1 MKLFKTMLCLLV
13 ISLPM
18 SIMAQIQEKIVK
30 TDIDEV
36 KVYLQGAEI
45 IRTEKFNLSKGK
57 HRIIFSELSPR
68 LDARSIQVTA
78 SNNTSILSTT
88 SKTNFM
94 SPRKPS
100 ARAQVIKDSIELL
113 TMGKQD
119 LYDIK
124 RAYQKEEEIIQKNQN
139 LKSATAGITTEE
151 LIKVTK
157 FYRERF
163 REIYKAVTQLDR
175 KINKMNKEVNVLNR
189 QLSQM
194 NSGNDPTSEIYLELN
209 VKSAQTTELK
219 VRYIVTSAGWSPVYD
234 LKAGK
239 LNEPINLKYR
249 ALAYNNTGID
259 WEDVKV
265 TLSTADPYQSA
276 TKPFLSPWRLNTFV
290 LSNRVAFQQS
300 QGRLNQGQ
308 LQNNTLRNGN
318 DMNISEDMASVPR
331 PTRAGDV
338 SGIQMEQIEIS
349 ELSNDFPIED
359 PYTLPADSKPYSIDI
374 KTHVLNA
381 SYRHFA
387 VPKLDKDA
395 FLLAQI
401 IGWESLDLIDGPMN
415 IYHGDSYIGQAKLDT
430 RTLNDTLD
438 LSLGRDKNVVITRVK
453 QKELNKKQFFGS
465 DRKVTRSYKMT
476 VKNNHNQPINLEI
489 QDQLPISNDKEI
501 VVNLV
506 NKSKAEYEKVTG
518 KLVWHLKKIPSGSK
532 KSVEFTYTIKHPKSK
547 PVQLERKKTQWV
559 PRY

>member
-1 MKLFKTMLCLLV
+1 MRFLTIMLCLL
-13 ISLPM
+13 ISQPM
-18 SIMAQIQEKIVK
+18 WAQIQEKTIK
-30 TDIDEV
+30 TDIAEV
-36 KVYLQGAEI
+36 KIYLQGAEI
-45 IRTEKFNLSKGK
+45 IRTEKLNLSKGK
-57 HRIIFSELSPR
+57 YRIIFAGLSPR

-78 SNNTSILSTT
+78 SNNASILSTT

-94 SPRKPS
+94 SPRKSSP
-100 ARAQVIKDSIELL
+100 RVQTIQDSIELL
-113 TMGKQD
+113 TISKQD
-119 LYDIK
+119 LYDVK
-124 RAYQKEEEIIQKNQN
+124 RAYQKEEEILQKNQDLRSPAN
-139 LKSATAGITTEE
+139 GITTED

-163 REIYKAVTQLDR
+163 REIYKATTKLDR
-175 KINKMNKEVNVLNR
+175 EIGEMNKMVSQLNG

-194 NSGNDPTSEIYLELN
+194 NSGGSHPTSEVYLELN
-209 VKSAQTTELK
+209 IKSAQTTELK
-219 VRYIVTSAGWSPVYD
+219 VRYIVTNAGWSPVYD

-259 WEDVKV
+259 WDNVKV

-276 TKPFLSPWRLNTFV
+276 AKPFLSPWRLNTQI
-290 LSNRVAFQQS
+290 LSNRVAFQES

-308 LQNNTLRNGN
+308 LQNNTLQN
-318 DMNISEDMASVPR
+318 DMNINIDANSVPR
-331 PTRAGDV
+331 PVRVGEAE
-338 SGIQMEQIEIS
+338 GIQMEQIEIS
-349 ELSNDFPIED
+349 ELSNDFPIDD

-415 IYHGDSYIGQAKLDT
+415 IYHGDSYIGQASLDT

-438 LSLGRDKNVVITRVK
+438 LSLGRDKNVVISRVK
-453 QKELNKKQFFGS
+453 QKELDKKQFFGT

-489 QDQLPISNDKEI
+489 QDQLPISNDKDI
-501 VVNLV
+501 VVTLLD
-506 NKSKAEYEKVTG
+506 KSKAQYTEATG
-518 KLVWHLKKIPSGSK
+518 KLVWQLKNIPSGEKESI
-532 KSVEFTYTIKHPKSK
+532 EFTYAIKHPESK
-547 PVQLERKKTQWV
+547 PIQLERKKSQWV

>member
-1 MKLFKTMLCLLV
+1 MRFLTIVLCLL
-13 ISLPM
+13 ISQPM
-18 SIMAQIQEKIVK
+18 WAQIQEKTIK

-36 KVYLQGAEI
+36 KIYLQGAEI
-45 IRTEKFNLSKGK
+45 IRTKKLNLSKGK
-57 HRIIFSELSPR
+57 YRIIFAGLSPR

-88 SKTNFM
+88 SKINFM
-94 SPRKPS
+94 SQQKASPRV
-100 ARAQVIKDSIELL
+100 QTIKDSIELF
-113 TMGKQD
+113 TMDKQD

-139 LKSATAGITTEE
+139 LKSSTSGITTEE

-163 REIYKAVTQLDR
+163 REIYKATTKLDR
-175 KINKMNKEVNVLNR
+175 AIAKINKTVSQLNG

-194 NSGNDPTSEIYLELN
+194 NRGGQPASEVYLELN

-249 ALAYNNTGID
+249 ALAYNNTGVD
-259 WEDVKV
+259 WDDVKV

-276 TKPFLSPWRLNTFV
+276 AKPFLSPWRLNTQV
-290 LSNRVAFQQS
+290 LSNRVAFQES

-308 LQNNTLRNGN
+308 MQNNTLQN
-318 DMNISEDMASVPR
+318 DMNINSNNSIPR
-331 PTRAGDV
+331 PVRVADAAG
-338 SGIQMEQIEIS
+338 IKMEQIEIS
-349 ELSNDFPIED
+349 ELSNDFPIDD

-415 IYHGDSYIGQAKLDT
+415 IYHGDSYIGQASLDT

-438 LSLGRDKNVVITRVK
+438 LSLGRDKNVVISRVK
-453 QKELNKKQFFGS
+453 QKELDKKQFFGS
-465 DRKVTRSYKMT
+465 DRKVTRSYKMI

-489 QDQLPISNDKEI
+489 QDQLPISSDKEI
-501 VVNLV
+501 VVTLV
-506 NKSKAEYEKVTG
+506 KKSKAEYTEATG
-518 KLVWHLKKIPSGSK
+518 KLIWQLKNIPSGGK
-532 KSVEFTYTIKHPKSK
+532 KSIEFTYAIKHPKTK